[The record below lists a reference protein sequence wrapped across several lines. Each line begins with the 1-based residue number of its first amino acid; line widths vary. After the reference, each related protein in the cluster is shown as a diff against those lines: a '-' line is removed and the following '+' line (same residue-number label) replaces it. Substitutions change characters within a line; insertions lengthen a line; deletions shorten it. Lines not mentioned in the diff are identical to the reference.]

1 MTTAIKVK
9 VVRRPVLKLK
19 VLPRIPANL
28 VGDVGIVVVKNG
40 VTYTIKPDYSNIVE
54 LTSYD
59 PTQKLFVVIDRAT
72 GVWNQVSLSSIL
84 TGSQTVQIVTAAGD
98 VTVQPNDGLI
108 ILNKTVS
115 AATTSSFQPQPIRLG
130 WLRSSISRRFRNN
143 NITCQC
149 SVGSEKI
156 QGLSGW
162 KLNGQGASIAL
173 DPISRARICDFL
185 KSLSQPS
192 LP

>member
-98 VTVQPNDGLI
+98 VTVQPNDGMI

-115 AATTSSFQPQPIRLG
+115 AATALTLPVSSLKVGSVRIVDFKG
-130 WLRSSISRRFRNN
+130 DSGNN
-143 NITCQC
+143 NITVNV
-149 SVGSEKI
+149 VGSD
-156 QGLSGW
+156 
-162 KLNGQGASIAL
+162 KLNGNNTSWKIAGDGASIL
-173 DPISRARICDFL
+173 LTPISGIGYAV
-185 KSLSQPS
+185 S
-192 LP
+192 

>member
-40 VTYTIKPDYSNIVE
+40 ITYTIKPDYSNIVE

-72 GVWNQVSLSSIL
+72 GVWNKVSLSSIL

-108 ILNKTVS
+108 ILNKTVG
-115 AATTSSFQPQPIRLG
+115 AATNVILPAAANKVGRVKVVDWKNDSDV
-130 WLRSSISRRFRNN
+130 NN
-143 NITCQC
+143 VTFVPN
-149 SVGSEKI
+149 GSEKI

-173 DPISRARICDFL
+173 DPIPGLGYAI
-185 KSLSQPS
+185 
-192 LP
+192 